1 MNEKNHDLSGTLIR
15 DIEQLPVSENTM
27 ALIKALD
34 ALIDMPV
41 VFWIDYPGKAS
52 VTSRQW
58 KTHNQ

>member
-34 ALIDMPV
+34 ALIDKNR
-41 VFWIDYPGKAS
+41 I
-52 VTSRQW
+52 TNI
-58 KTHNQ
+58 KTTFNFMVNNL